1 MCTIYVSE
9 SLYAFYEKY
18 CTLENFALLIGVIY
32 LLAFLVIITVQ
43 CFFSDTLK
51 IARYKKELV
60 RFVTRF
66 RIVDSS
72 NIKYFDYKCSRKL
85 PKKLKYEWKMYEKIK
100 RPYAYSSF
108 LSLLEQKHKRTG
120 TRCFYIYLALYVL
133 GVIAITIL
141 GNVYGVYSL
150 SQSAFIAGAL
160 FVGAVLFVIM
170 TYQMYYVYNKHYDIA
185 SSIDKLLSSHVR
197 LCSSNISVI
206 NDNKSCDNVFL
217 KKANS
222 EKVVLNVNTIDALKN
237 KVEELSKNDDNEELI
252 ALIKE
257 GLKSIKKTEYCSGED
272 NVKIDNIIENIAN
285 SKE

>member
-18 CTLENFALLIGVIY
+18 CTLENFALLIGIVY
-32 LLAFLVIITVQ
+32 LLSFLVIITVQ

-51 IARYKKELV
+51 LARYKKELV
-60 RFVTRF
+60 KFVARF
-66 RIVDSS
+66 RVIDNT

-85 PKKLKYEWKMYEKIK
+85 PKKVKNEWKMYEKIK

-108 LSLLEQKHKRTG
+108 LGLVEYKHKKTG
-120 TRCFYIYLALYVL
+120 TICFYIYLALYVL
-133 GVIAITIL
+133 GIVAITIL
-141 GNVYGVYSL
+141 GNIYGVYSL

-160 FVGAVLFVIM
+160 FLGAVLFVVM
-170 TYQMYYVYNKHYDIA
+170 AYQMYYVYNKYYDIA

-197 LCSSNISVI
+197 ICGNDIKVI
-206 NDNKSCDNVFL
+206 NENKSCDNIFI

-237 KVEELSKNDDNEELI
+237 KVEELSKNNDNEELI

-272 NVKIDNIIENIAN
+272 NIKIDNIIDNVGDN
-285 SKE
+285 K